1 MYRYREIYGYIK
13 KEKIEYQSVMQ
24 SILLLTLV

>member
-13 KEKIEYQSVMQ
+13 KEKIEYKNYDKKKFF
-24 SILLLTLV
+24 L